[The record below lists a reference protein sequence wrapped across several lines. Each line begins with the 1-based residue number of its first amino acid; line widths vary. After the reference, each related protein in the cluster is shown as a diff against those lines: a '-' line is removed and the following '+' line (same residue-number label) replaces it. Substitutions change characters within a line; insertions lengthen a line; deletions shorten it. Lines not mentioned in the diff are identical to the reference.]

1 MGNDHYNMRFHK
13 VQHPGQ
19 AMGSKIAYMGKIAAE
34 PVKEIFELP
43 PGCEMS
49 VRFRKD
55 QIDKASKDT
64 SGRFVASLY
73 FLGKM
78 FLLTL
83 LWRR

>member
-1 MGNDHYNMRFHK
+1 MANPPPACVQDVHK
-13 VQHPGQ
+13 NRL
-19 AMGSKIAYMGKIAAE
+19 IE
-34 PVKEIFELP
+34 EEDEDEIFELP

-73 FLGKM
+73 FLGIM